1 MKKIMLGLVMVMMLT
16 MVGCGNATNNDNPNV
31 ESEVSTEVDKV
42 VVNGNTGEQEIVQ
55 TETPQNE
62 EITIFAQI
70 TRMTEK
76 EILNDKN
83 EFVRFDDVVFFAY
96 KNSSDEVVEF
106 CQIGNYEGLAVG
118 DVVKF
123 VFVGQNG
130 STDYHEIISW
140 EKVEN

>member
-1 MKKIMLGLVMVMMLT
+1 MFGLVMVMMLT

-31 ESEVSTEVDKV
+31 ESEVSTEMDKV

-62 EITIFAQI
+62 EITIFAQV
-70 TRMTEK
+70 TRMTKK
-76 EILNDKN
+76 EIFDDKN
-83 EFVRFDDVVFFAY
+83 VSIGFDDVVFFAY
-96 KNSSDEVVEF
+96 KNSSDEIVEF
-106 CQIGNYEGLAVG
+106 CQTGNYEGLAVD

-130 STDYHEIISW
+130 YTDYHEIVSW